1 MKRTSAAIAVVA
13 AGLAVAASAEET
25 AGWTPE
31 LTFKVKRVGTVR
43 VSPDGSRAAFVVG
56 AAVMEGEK
64 SEWVSQIHVAG
75 ADGTG
80 AFQLTRSEKS
90 STAPAWSPDGS
101 WIAFVAA
108 RGARTP
114 SPTCGAY
121 GWMEARP
128 KPLRTRKARSALP
141 RGHRTAGGSRS

>member
-1 MKRTSAAIAVVA
+1 MKRTSTAIAVVA
-13 AGLAVAASAEET
+13 AGLAVAASANDT

-56 AAVMEGEK
+56 TAVMDGEK
-64 SEWVSQIHVAG
+64 SEWLSQIHVAG
-75 ADGTG
+75 ADG
-80 AFQLTRSEKS
+80 AAAVQLTRSEKS
-90 STAPAWSPDGS
+90 STAPAWSSPR
-101 WIAFVAA
+101 VA
-108 RGARTP
+108 ARTP

-121 GWMEARP
+121 EWMEARRRP
-128 KPLRTRKARSALP
+128 SRTRKARSALP